1 MKNSGVDASM
11 QEMFQSPRSAI
22 SNKSNAVGQN
32 SLNKS
37 GMSTAAKKYLNPYEK
52 KKQLLID

>member
-37 GMSTAAKKYLNPYEK
+37 GMSTAKKYLNPYEK